1 MASRIAIV
9 GLAILV
15 SGTMIGMVGVATPAA
30 STSQQPVALVKTE
43 VTLDPND
50 YATQSLVMT
59 SGKTVQIALS
69 IDNRT
74 IFTFDVMNQT
84 QYDVWYNCAPRCHQP
99 LLGGN
104 GKYYQQANEVTPT
117 QVNVTVSPASPF
129 TASFTAPSNATY
141 YFVLDNSVGPTWADY
156 LNQNATGSTMGQ
168 LTLTS
173 SQAVTDFA
181 VNWEF
186 VGLGSAAILVGG
198 AIATWLP
205 HPELKSSEEAEKLHA
220 IQNR

>member
-15 SGTMIGMVGVATPAA
+15 SGTIIGIVGVVMPTA
-30 STSQQPVALVKTE
+30 STSQQPVALINTG
-43 VTLDPND
+43 VTVDPND
-50 YATQSLVMT
+50 YATQSLVMIR
-59 SGKTVQIALS
+59 GQTVQIALS
-69 IDNRT
+69 IDNQT
-74 IFTFDVMNQT
+74 IFSFDVMNQT

-104 GKYYQQANEVTPT
+104 GTYYQQANEVTPT

-141 YFVLDNSVGPTWADY
+141 YFVLDNSVGPTWTTY
-156 LNQNATGSTMGQ
+156 LNQNASGSMMGQ

-173 SQAVTDFA
+173 TQAVKDYA
-181 VNWEF
+181 VNWSL
-186 VGLGSAAILVGG
+186 VGLGGVVTLVGG

-205 HPELKSSEEAEKLHA
+205 HPKRTPKDKA
-220 IQNR
+220 